1 MTSEILIYPDR
12 QALIDAALA
21 LDCGTNSDGSPASAN
36 LVRSP
41 YLVVRRRNHCM
52 RLWLLLIY
60 RGSRSTSFGVTSA
73 MSPSDH
79 PDSNY
84 GMAKQVWLDLVP
96 IPAANIHPIPTDLAE
111 PQLAATDYDRQIAT
125 HFAPAAG
132 AIPVFDIIL
141 LGMGDDGHTASLFP
155 HTAAL
160 AVVDRLVTVGDKDGQ
175 PRITFTFPLI
185 NQARS
190 VIFLI
195 SGTSKQAALAEI
207 FAPVGDLAT
216 LIHLEVSDPR
226 ENYYGC
232 WMRRLGHSSVVVNSG
247 SEIIRNTKYPTP
259 YLTLIELGR
268 VSYSKFKCLT
278 IGCLHSQGVAI
289 AQFVAR
295 A

>member
-21 LDCGTNSDGSPASAN
+21 LVVERILTAVGERQSCTIALSGGSTPQPLYAALADADLPWQQIHIFWGDERYVPAE
-36 LVRSP
+36 
-41 YLVVRRRNHCM
+41 
-52 RLWLLLIY
+52 
-60 RGSRSTSFGVTSA
+60 
-73 MSPSDH
+73 H

-96 IPAANIHPIPTDLAE
+96 IPAANIHPIPTDLAD
-111 PQLAATDYDRQIAT
+111 PQLAATAYDRQIST
-125 HFAPAAG
+125 HFAPAVG

-185 NQARS
+185 NHAGS

-207 FAPVGDLAT
+207 FAPVGDLAAYPSRGVRPEGE
-216 LIHLEVSDPR
+216 LLWLLDAAA
-226 ENYYGC
+226 GAQ
-232 WMRRLGHSSVVVNSG
+232 LGSS
-247 SEIIRNTKYPTP
+247 K
-259 YLTLIELGR
+259 
-268 VSYSKFKCLT
+268 
-278 IGCLHSQGVAI
+278 
-289 AQFVAR
+289 
-295 A
+295 